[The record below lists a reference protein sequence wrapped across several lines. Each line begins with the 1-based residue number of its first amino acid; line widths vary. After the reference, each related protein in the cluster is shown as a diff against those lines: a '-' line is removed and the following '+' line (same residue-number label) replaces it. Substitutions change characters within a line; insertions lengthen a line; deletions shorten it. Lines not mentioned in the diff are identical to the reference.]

1 MEINLNSNT
10 ALAKFREVCRLF
22 TDYSFP
28 VTYTFADRFRQG
40 TMPIG
45 IIDYT
50 TYNQLIVFAPEI
62 KGLWEFTP
70 LPGTL
75 NEETNTIDNTT
86 VASVTCMM
94 MMRSVT
100 EANHF
105 SAWVF
110 MQWWSSAEIQS
121 DFCNEMVALLGPSG
135 KQNTANIEAL
145 EGMSWSKDEL
155 DNLKAQFNAV
165 TCTPEYPGGYI
176 IARYANFAFL
186 DVYNNGTDPVETL
199 LSYIDS
205 INAELT
211 RKRQEFDLPT
221 ADEFPLDTN

>member
-1 MEINLNSNT
+1 MDIGFPTGLTGSTILMYQLGETMYKEGNYDAYMEQYGDILRENGQTYINADGEEIPKTDGMEINLNSNT

-110 MQWWSSAEIQS
+110 MQWW
-121 DFCNEMVALLGPSG
+121 
-135 KQNTANIEAL
+135 
-145 EGMSWSKDEL
+145 
-155 DNLKAQFNAV
+155 
-165 TCTPEYPGGYI
+165 
-176 IARYANFAFL
+176 
-186 DVYNNGTDPVETL
+186 
-199 LSYIDS
+199 
-205 INAELT
+205 
-211 RKRQEFDLPT
+211 
-221 ADEFPLDTN
+221 

>member
-1 MEINLNSNT
+1 
-10 ALAKFREVCRLF
+10 
-22 TDYSFP
+22 
-28 VTYTFADRFRQG
+28 
-40 TMPIG
+40 
-45 IIDYT
+45 
-50 TYNQLIVFAPEI
+50 
-62 KGLWEFTP
+62 
-70 LPGTL
+70 
-75 NEETNTIDNTT
+75 
-86 VASVTCMM
+86 
-94 MMRSVT
+94 
-100 EANHF
+100 
-105 SAWVF
+105 
-110 MQWWSSAEIQS
+110 
-121 DFCNEMVALLGPSG
+121 MVALLGPSG

-186 DVYNNGTDPVETL
+186 DVYNNGSDPVETL